1 LLIMKGI
8 ELPVNILIIIAIAV
22 IVLIAL
28 IAMFYP
34 AFVSGGKTVS
44 LDVARSQACRSL
56 VEGYRCDTTTVLANI
71 IVNKFDVDKDG
82 SVNDIGTS
90 DADDNLDNLCLT
102 WYQTADDATCRKNLC
117 GCEG

>member
-1 LLIMKGI
+1 MKGI

-34 AFVSGGKTVS
+34 AFTSGGKTVS

-56 VEGYRCDTTTVLANI
+56 VEGYSCITTATLANI
-71 IVNKFDVDKDG
+71 MVNKFDVDKDG

-102 WYQTADDATCRKNLC
+102 WYQTADDGMCRKMC